1 MRKLILVATLGLV
14 TAFGLSACNKQE
26 NTQTQEVM
34 PTKPASPTD
43 KAGWKKYLVAIVKQ
57 NLDGMTAKRPYLYF
71 IPAGDDDEALSQRM
85 NQLSNVQDVVA
96 RTVLPGNL
104 MAFGGPDSATTADF
118 IVQAFQNAEKSAFKG
133 VIVLFIGD
141 KADEQR
147 VVDALAPSGATVRF
161 VQM

>member
-1 MRKLILVATLGLV
+1 MRKLIFVAALGLATV
-14 TAFGLSACNKQE
+14 FSLSACNKQE

-43 KAGWKKYLVAIVKQ
+43 KTGWKNYLVAIVKK

-71 IPAGDDDEALSQRM
+71 IPAGDTDEALSQRM
-85 NQLSNVQDVVA
+85 NQLGNVQDVVA

-118 IVQAFQNAEKSAFKG
+118 IAKAFANAQKGAFKG

-141 KADEQR
+141 QADRQS
-147 VVDALAPSGATVRF
+147 VADALAPSGATFRF